1 MRLFSL
7 TGFQRDLLF
16 VVSGMDH
23 ASGRAIMEELEADTG
38 QEITRG
44 RLYPNLDALVT
55 EGLIRKGQVDRRTN
69 YYSLSEAGW
78 EALRDRRA
86 WENRRLPEGQES
98 LEGDTPPE

>member
-7 TGFQRDLLF
+7 TGFQRDLLY
-16 VVSGMDH
+16 VISGMDH

-55 EGLIRKGQVDRRTN
+55 EGLVRKGQVDRRTN
-69 YYSLSEAGW
+69 YYSLSEEGW
-78 EALRDRRA
+78 SALRDRRV
-86 WENRRLPEGQES
+86 WENRRLPEGDDS
-98 LEGDTPPE
+98 LETDSAAH

>member
-7 TGFQRDLLF
+7 TGFQRDLLY
-16 VVSGMDH
+16 VISGMDH

-55 EGLIRKGQVDRRTN
+55 EGLVRKGQVDRRTN
-69 YYSLSEAGW
+69 YYSLSEEGW
-78 EALRDRRA
+78 ESLRDRRA
-86 WENRRLPEGQES
+86 WENQRLPEGNDS
-98 LEGDTPPE
+98 LDADSTPQ

>member
-7 TGFQRDLLF
+7 TGFQRDLLY

-98 LEGDTPPE
+98 LEGDIPPE

>member
-7 TGFQRDLLF
+7 TGFQRDLLY
-16 VVSGMDH
+16 VISGMDH

-55 EGLIRKGQVDRRTN
+55 EGLVRKGQVDRRTN
-69 YYSLSEAGW
+69 YYSLSEEGW
-78 EALRDRRA
+78 ESLRDRRD
-86 WENRRLPEGQES
+86 WENRRLPEGSDS
-98 LEGDTPPE
+98 LDANSPPQ

>member
-7 TGFQRDLLF
+7 TGFQRDLLY

-86 WENRRLPEGQES
+86 WENRRLPEGRES
-98 LEGDTPPE
+98 LQGESRPE

>member
-7 TGFQRDLLF
+7 TGFQRDLLY

-69 YYSLSEAGW
+69 YYSLSDAGW

-86 WENRRLPEGQES
+86 WENRRLPEGRDS
-98 LEGDTPPE
+98 LERGSSPE

>member
-7 TGFQRDLLF
+7 TGFQRDLLY
-16 VVSGMDH
+16 VISGMDH

-55 EGLIRKGQVDRRTN
+55 EGLVRKGQVDRRTN
-69 YYSLSEAGW
+69 YYSLSDAGW
-78 EALRDRRA
+78 ESLHDRRA
-86 WENRRLPEGQES
+86 WENRRLPEGSDS
-98 LEGDTPPE
+98 LDSGTPQQ

>member
-7 TGFQRDLLF
+7 TGFQRDLLY
-16 VVSGMDH
+16 VISGMDH

-55 EGLIRKGQVDRRTN
+55 EGLVRKGQVDRRTN
-69 YYSLSEAGW
+69 YYSLSEEGW
-78 EALRDRRA
+78 SSLSDRRA
-86 WENRRLPEGQES
+86 WENRRLPEGSDS
-98 LEGDTPPE
+98 LAGDSTTH

>member
-7 TGFQRDLLF
+7 TGFQRDLLY
-16 VVSGMDH
+16 VISGMDH

-55 EGLIRKGQVDRRTN
+55 EGLVRKGQVDRRTN

-78 EALRDRRA
+78 EALSDRRE
-86 WENRRLPEGQES
+86 WENERLPEGTDS
-98 LEGDTPPE
+98 LDTAQNAQ

>member
-7 TGFQRDLLF
+7 TGFQRDLLY
-16 VVSGMDH
+16 VISGMDH

-55 EGLIRKGQVDRRTN
+55 EGLVRKGQVDRRTN
-69 YYSLSEAGW
+69 YYSLSEEGW
-78 EALRDRRA
+78 ESLADRRH
-86 WENRRLPEGQES
+86 WEDKRLPNGADS
-98 LEGDTPPE
+98 LDSSEPSG

>member
-7 TGFQRDLLF
+7 TGFQRDLLY
-16 VVSGMDH
+16 VISGMDH

-55 EGLIRKGQVDRRTN
+55 EGLVRKGQVDRRTN

-78 EALRDRRA
+78 DALSDRRA
-86 WENRRLPEGQES
+86 WEDERLPEGADS
-98 LEGDTPPE
+98 LDTPQNAQ

>member
-7 TGFQRDLLF
+7 TGFQRDLLY

-86 WENRRLPEGQES
+86 WEDRRLPEGRAS